1 MGKGSKPQTPEAS
14 ANEKAL
20 ADISLD
26 MYDDYKTRYRG
37 LEDDL
42 IDDSS
47 VDRTS
52 RIQGRSHV
60 DTQKALSANN
70 DIAVNRAATSGGLG
84 SGASL
89 SNYDA
94 GGTGGALAVSNQG
107 GFVAGRNELLNR
119 KTSAL
124 SAIQA
129 GEDVSRE
136 GIAQAA
142 NVANRNTIAS
152 FQDAQNRKLSNAQMV
167 EAAVAGGVQGYMQG
181 QQYGANQQMIKDTQA
196 AREAPAK
203 AAAAKADITKVQNRY
218 MSGPMQLAAPAQ
230 PFSLY
235 TPPGVSLP
243 PYQAPNQGISFVGY
257 NSAAPKT
264 MPLGFGVRR

>member
-181 QQYGANQQMIKDTQA
+181 QQYGANQQTIKDTQA
-196 AREAPAK
+196 ARET
-203 AAAAKADITKVQNRY
+203 AAKADITKVQNRY
-218 MSGPMQLAAPAQ
+218 TSGPMQLAAPAQ

-257 NSAAPKT
+257 KKGAP
-264 MPLGFGVRR
+264 LLWFGARR